1 MYNASVWLRRLE
13 PKVSVNW
20 KCFSL
25 TKVNLN
31 DSDENFWDKPDQEM
45 PRGLWPFRAVLA
57 AAKQGNLLSSAL
69 VYRLLDA
76 KHKERLDI
84 DDPEV
89 LKDIGQSICGNSK
102 QFIDDFEDRS
112 NLATLAEQHTDG
124 SSLGIFGTPTV
135 VFNRQDTIFVK
146 MLVPDAEDDLSLF
159 ENLKSIAQRPYL
171 AEVKKPQPPWPSV

>member
-1 MYNASVWLRRLE
+1 MCIRDR
-13 PKVSVNW
+13 
-20 KCFSL
+20 
-25 TKVNLN
+25 
-31 DSDENFWDKPDQEM
+31 
-45 PRGLWPFRAVLA
+45 
-57 AAKQGNLLSSAL
+57 
-69 VYRLLDA
+69 
-76 KHKERLDI
+76 
-84 DDPEV
+84 
-89 LKDIGQSICGNSK
+89 
-102 QFIDDFEDRS
+102 FIDDFEDRS